1 MIHKCSYCD
10 YQSPYK
16 GNLKTH
22 VKNKHGNNITS
33 NTVSVGYDTARAPT
47 HQLGS
52 GIQTNEPTLHCESGP
67 AEIYQPNTVSM
78 QDYTKATESAHG
90 WKNAYENLN
99 KQRGS
104 GVFTRAD
111 IDKEVMNVT
120 RGDID
125 KEIMHFVTPWQIAHQ
140 KEKEKN
146 NELVE
151 CIYNEQ
157 LEKENLPIY
166 MDKEMINKINMLRS
180 VKRNHD
186 MGLYPDE
193 LIHCICQALHNT
205 VYCSNDIA
213 QGLENTKLKI
223 LLRPIREYI
232 DKLMEPELSMKKKR
246 RILSKPQVGKGV
258 FTALASFVIPALI
271 SLISK
276 K

>member
-1 MIHKCSYCD
+1 
-10 YQSPYK
+10 
-16 GNLKTH
+16 
-22 VKNKHGNNITS
+22 
-33 NTVSVGYDTARAPT
+33 
-47 HQLGS
+47 
-52 GIQTNEPTLHCESGP
+52 
-67 AEIYQPNTVSM
+67 M
-78 QDYTKATESAHG
+78 QDYNKVTESAHG
-90 WKNAYENLN
+90 WKNAYKNSN

-104 GVFTRAD
+104 RVFTRAD

-125 KEIMHFVTPWQIAHQ
+125 KEIMYFVTPWQIAHQ

-151 CIYNEQ
+151 CIYNVS
-157 LEKENLPIY
+157 LRKKICLY

-193 LIHCICQALHNT
+193 LIHCICQTLHNIA
-205 VYCSNDIA
+205 YCSNDFV

-223 LLRPIREYI
+223 LLRPICEYI
-232 DKLMEPELSMKKKR
+232 YKLAEPELSMKKKR
-246 RILSKPQVGKGV
+246 RILSKPQFGKVV
-258 FTALASFVIPALI
+258 FTALASFVIPPLI

-276 K
+276 